1 MTLRH
6 VALVIADISGYTRF
20 LRANRT
26 SLLHASEVVSSLLES
41 VIDGASHPL
50 QLNKIEGDAV
60 LLYAELGDDA
70 QAGASDVLR
79 QASSM
84 FAAFHARARLLSGE
98 RAACP
103 CDACR
108 NILALRL
115 KIVVHHGR
123 VAFRRIRQFEE
134 MTGEDVIVVHRLL
147 KNTIAAEEYLLLTE
161 AFHQLAGAAPEMTM
175 QASAEYYDDLG
186 PIATRVHFPRQLA
199 AGTVGSDRAVPHATN
214 R

>member
-6 VALVIADISGYTRF
+6 IALVIADISGYTQF

-50 QLNKIEGDAV
+50 QLNKIEGDAA

-108 NILALRL
+108 HILALRL

-123 VAFRRIRQFEE
+123 VAFRQIRQFEE
-134 MTGEDVIVVHRLL
+134 MTGEDVIIVHRLL
-147 KNTIAAEEYLLLTE
+147 KNTIATGEYLLLTE
-161 AFHQLAGAAPEMTM
+161 AFHRLAGPAPGLAM

-186 PIATRVHFPRQLA
+186 PIATRVHFPGPPA
-199 AGTVGSDRAVPHATN
+199 TSVTGPDHAVPQAVN